1 MLVATLQ
8 RRKTLGENGGL
19 ARRDVPAQFLQCAP
33 KQERRIDES
42 MDLFGKAIVTML
54 QKAAELSSKEWA
66 TTTTLAI
73 NLSHQLRVSEDRIKK
88 LQSEIEHFEH
98 RAVRAETWIQWFQR
112 ELRHKLIDLKQ
123 AMECDDE

>member
-1 MLVATLQ
+1 
-8 RRKTLGENGGL
+8 
-19 ARRDVPAQFLQCAP
+19 
-33 KQERRIDES
+33 

-73 NLSHQLRVSEDRIKK
+73 NLSHQLRVTEDRIKK
-88 LQSEIEHFEH
+88 LHSEIEHFEH